1 MNKYSVTSKKQECG
15 MAFAKRLNCLV
26 VGFACLFTSPS
37 KAADSYNAS
46 TGVLTI
52 PYVAVGGAFY
62 KDVSITLDK
71 IISYSAAPQYPS
83 IPYDTYNS
91 TNNQLTIPVVNVGS
105 ASYYNVVTTVGRLL
119 ALGPSCALGFVA
131 CYPSLWAQYSWTKPT
146 TATPV
151 SSAAMQNFY
160 SYFQTSRSPNA
171 SVQVIAQAGVDPIFI
186 DMVQRAG
193 TLVAKAFSYPA
204 LTKPLLELIAL
215 DRSFYETT
223 LIANGFSREAPGL
236 LTKWDEGAPAWGGL
250 TLNSYNYT
258 VISSSEVSK
267 LNNTQTPGHEY
278 FHAVQAGIAA
288 AGYNTI
294 PKWFIE
300 GPAMF
305 VGLLS
310 ADYLALRSYS
320 SSGRK
325 NQTDRCSALFTQK
338 LTLAEHQA
346 NTPNV
351 VDPYAIGEIA
361 TELLVANVGMQKVMD
376 IYSQVKI
383 TPSDFSAAFLN
394 ATGVKLA
401 DFYTMFEEVRGTLG
415 CPKV

>member
-1 MNKYSVTSKKQECG
+1 

-26 VGFACLFTSPS
+26 VGSACLFTFLIAAPS

-46 TGVLTI
+46 TGVLTV

-62 KDVSITLDK
+62 KDVSITVDK
-71 IISYSAAPQYPS
+71 IISYSAAAQNPS
-83 IPYDTYNS
+83 NPYDTYNS

-105 ASYYNVVTTVGRLL
+105 AFYYNVVITVGSIL
-119 ALGPSCALGFVA
+119 ARGPSCTIGFEA
-131 CYPSLWAQYSWTKPT
+131 CYSSLWAQYSWTKPT

-151 SSAAMQNFY
+151 SSAAMQYFY
-160 SYFQTSRSPNA
+160 SYIQTSRSPNA
-171 SVQVIAQAGVDPIFI
+171 SVQVIAQAGVDPIFV
-186 DMVQRAG
+186 DMVQQAA
-193 TLVAKAFSYPA
+193 TLVAKVFSYPA
-204 LTKPLLELIAL
+204 LTKPLIELIAI
-215 DRSFYETT
+215 DRNFYETT
-223 LIANGFSREAPGL
+223 LIANGFSREAPSL
-236 LTKWDEGAPAWGGL
+236 LAAWDNGAPAWGGV

-258 VISSSEVSK
+258 VISKTESSK

-278 FHAVQAGIAA
+278 FHAVQQGIVGATP
-288 AGYNTI
+288 GTTGELI
-294 PKWFIE
+294 PNWFWE

-325 NQTDRCSALFTQK
+325 SQTDRCSALFTQK
-338 LTLAEHQA
+338 LTLAEHKA
-346 NTPNV
+346 NIPNV
-351 VDPYAIGEIA
+351 VDPYGIGEIA
-361 TELLVANVGMQKVMD
+361 TELLVANVGMQKFMD
-376 IYSQVKI
+376 IYSQLKI
-383 TPSDFSAAFLN
+383 TKLDFSAAFLN

>member
-1 MNKYSVTSKKQECG
+1 

-26 VGFACLFTSPS
+26 VGSTCLFTFLIAAPS

-52 PYVAVGGAFY
+52 PYVADGGLFY

-71 IISYSAAPQYPS
+71 IISYSAAVQYPS

-160 SYFQTSRSPNA
+160 SYIQTSRSPNA
-171 SVQVIAQAGVDPIFI
+171 SVQVIAQAGVDPIFV
-186 DMVQRAG
+186 DMVQKAG

-204 LTKPLLELIAL
+204 LTKPLIELIAL

-223 LIANGFSREAPGL
+223 LIANGFSRDAPGL
-236 LTKWDEGAPAWGGL
+236 LATNWDSGAPAWGGL

-258 VISSSEVSK
+258 VISKTEESK

-288 AGYNTI
+288 AGYNSI

-325 NQTDRCSALFTQK
+325 SQTDRCSALFTQK

>member
-1 MNKYSVTSKKQECG
+1 
-15 MAFAKRLNCLV
+15 MAFAKRLKRFF
-26 VGFACLFTSPS
+26 VGSACLFTFLIAAPS

-52 PYVAVGGAFY
+52 PYVGVGGAFY
-62 KDVSITLDK
+62 KDVSITVDK
-71 IISYSAAPQYPS
+71 IISYSAAVQYPS

-105 ASYYNVVTTVGRLL
+105 ASYYNALITVGSVL
-119 ALGPSCALGFVA
+119 AVGSSCDLDFVA
-131 CYPSLWAQYSWTKPT
+131 CYPSLWAQYAWTKPT
-146 TATPV
+146 NATPV
-151 SSAAMQNFY
+151 SSAAVQNFK
-160 SYFQTSRSPNA
+160 SYIQTSRSPNA
-171 SVQVIAQAGVDPIFI
+171 SVQVIAQAGVDPIFV

-204 LTKPLLELIAL
+204 LTNPLIELIAL

-223 LIANGFSREAPGL
+223 LIANGFSREAPSL
-236 LTKWDEGAPAWGGL
+236 LATNWDGGSPAWGGL

-278 FHAVQAGIAA
+278 FHAVQQGIVGSSPGATGA
-288 AGYNTI
+288 LI
-294 PKWFIE
+294 PNWFWE

-361 TELLVANVGMQKVMD
+361 TELLVANVGMQKFMD
-376 IYSQVKI
+376 IYSQLKI
-383 TPSDFSAAFLN
+383 TKLDFSAAFLN

>member
-1 MNKYSVTSKKQECG
+1 

-26 VGFACLFTSPS
+26 VGSACLFTFLLAAPS
-37 KAADSYNAS
+37 KASDSYKAS

-52 PYVAVGGAFY
+52 PYVAVGGLFY

-71 IISYSAAPQYPS
+71 IISYSAVAQYPS

-119 ALGPSCALGFVA
+119 ALGPSCTLGFVA

-171 SVQVIAQAGVDPIFI
+171 SVQVIAQAGVDPIFV
-186 DMVQRAG
+186 DMVKQAG

-204 LTKPLLELIAL
+204 LTNPLIELIAL

-223 LIANGFSREAPGL
+223 LIANGFSREAPSL
-236 LTKWDEGAPAWGGL
+236 LATNWDSGAPAWGGL
-250 TLNSYNYT
+250 KLNSYNYT
-258 VISSSEVSK
+258 VISKTEESK

-325 NQTDRCSALFTQK
+325 SQTDRCSALFTKK

-346 NTPNV
+346 NIPNV
-351 VDPYAIGEIA
+351 VDPYGIGEIA

>member
-1 MNKYSVTSKKQECG
+1 

-26 VGFACLFTSPS
+26 VVSACLFTFLIAAPS

-105 ASYYNVVTTVGRLL
+105 ASYYNVVITVGSVL
-119 ALGPSCALGFVA
+119 ARGPSCALGFVA

-160 SYFQTSRSPNA
+160 SYIQTSRSPNA
-171 SVQVIAQAGVDPIFI
+171 SVQVIAQAGVDPIFV
-186 DMVQRAG
+186 DMVQKAG

-204 LTKPLLELIAL
+204 LTKPLIELIAL

-223 LIANGFSREAPGL
+223 LIANGFSRDAPGL
-236 LTKWDEGAPAWGGL
+236 LATNWDSGAPAWGGL

-258 VISSSEVSK
+258 VISKTEESK

-288 AGYNTI
+288 PGYNSI

-325 NQTDRCSALFTQK
+325 SQTDRCSALFTQK

>member
-1 MNKYSVTSKKQECG
+1 

-26 VGFACLFTSPS
+26 VGSACLFTFLIAAPS

-71 IISYSAAPQYPS
+71 IISYSAAVQYPS

-160 SYFQTSRSPNA
+160 SYIQTSRSPNA
-171 SVQVIAQAGVDPIFI
+171 SVQVIAQAGVDPIFV
-186 DMVQRAG
+186 DMVQQAG

-204 LTKPLLELIAL
+204 LTKPLIELIAL

-223 LIANGFSREAPGL
+223 LIANGFSREAPSL
-236 LTKWDEGAPAWGGL
+236 LATNWDSGAPAWGGL

-258 VISSSEVSK
+258 VISKSESSK

-320 SSGRK
+320 SSGRQT
-325 NQTDRCSALFTQK
+325 QTDRCSALFTQK

-351 VDPYAIGEIA
+351 VDPYGIGEIA

>member
-1 MNKYSVTSKKQECG
+1 
-15 MAFAKRLNCLV
+15 MAFAKRLNRFF
-26 VGFACLFTSPS
+26 VGSACLFTFLIAAPS
-37 KAADSYNAS
+37 KAADTYNAS

-62 KDVSITLDK
+62 KDVSITVDK
-71 IISYSAAPQYPS
+71 IISYSAAVQYPS
-83 IPYDTYNS
+83 IPYDTFNS

-105 ASYYNVVTTVGRLL
+105 ASYYNALITVGSVL
-119 ALGPSCALGFVA
+119 AVGSSCDLDFVA
-131 CYPSLWAQYSWTKPT
+131 CYPSLWAQYAWTKPT
-146 TATPV
+146 NATPV
-151 SSAAMQNFY
+151 SSAAVQNFK
-160 SYFQTSRSPNA
+160 SYIQTSRSPNA
-171 SVQVIAQAGVDPIFI
+171 SVQVIAQAGVDPIFV

-204 LTKPLLELIAL
+204 LTKPLIELIAL

-223 LIANGFSREAPGL
+223 LIANGFSREAPSL
-236 LTKWDEGAPAWGGL
+236 LATNWDGGSPAWGGL

-278 FHAVQAGIAA
+278 FHAVQQGIVGAGV
-288 AGYNTI
+288 GTGELI
-294 PKWFIE
+294 PNWFWE

-361 TELLVANVGMQKVMD
+361 TELLVANVGMQKFMD
-376 IYSQVKI
+376 IYSQLKI
-383 TPSDFSAAFLN
+383 TKLDFSAAFLN

>member
-1 MNKYSVTSKKQECG
+1 

-26 VGFACLFTSPS
+26 VVSACLFTFLIAAPS

-105 ASYYNVVTTVGRLL
+105 ASYYNVVITVGSVL
-119 ALGPSCALGFVA
+119 ARGPSCALGFVA

-160 SYFQTSRSPNA
+160 SYIQTSRSPNA
-171 SVQVIAQAGVDPIFI
+171 SVQVIAQAGVDPIFV
-186 DMVQRAG
+186 DMVQKAG

-204 LTKPLLELIAL
+204 LTKPLIELIAL

-223 LIANGFSREAPGL
+223 LIANGFSRDAPGL
-236 LTKWDEGAPAWGGL
+236 LATNWDSGAPAWGGL

-258 VISSSEVSK
+258 VISKTEESK

-288 AGYNTI
+288 AGYNSI

-325 NQTDRCSALFTQK
+325 SQTDRCSALFTQK

>member
-1 MNKYSVTSKKQECG
+1 
-15 MAFAKRLNCLV
+15 MAFAKRLNRFF
-26 VGFACLFTSPS
+26 VGSACLFTFFIAAPS

-52 PYVAVGGAFY
+52 PYVAVGGTFY
-62 KDVSITLDK
+62 KDVSITVDK
-71 IISYSAAPQYPS
+71 IISYSAAVQYPS
-83 IPYDTYNS
+83 IPYDTFNS

-105 ASYYNVVTTVGRLL
+105 ASYYNALITVGSVL
-119 ALGPSCALGFVA
+119 AVGSSCDLDFVA
-131 CYPSLWAQYSWTKPT
+131 CYPSLWAQYAWTKPT
-146 TATPV
+146 NATPV
-151 SSAAMQNFY
+151 SSAAVQNFK
-160 SYFQTSRSPNA
+160 SYIQTSRSPNA
-171 SVQVIAQAGVDPIFI
+171 SVQVIAQAGVDPIFV
-186 DMVQRAG
+186 DMVQQAG

-204 LTKPLLELIAL
+204 LSKPLIELIAI

-223 LIANGFSREAPGL
+223 LIANGFSREAPSL
-236 LTKWDEGAPAWGGL
+236 LATNWDGGSPAWGGL

-258 VISSSEVSK
+258 VISKSEFSK
-267 LNNTQTPGHEY
+267 LDNTQTPGHEY
-278 FHAVQAGIAA
+278 FHAVQQGIVGAGV
-288 AGYNTI
+288 GTGELVPN
-294 PKWFIE
+294 WFWE

-320 SSGRK
+320 SSGRQ
-325 NQTDRCSALFTQK
+325 NQTVRCNYPYTKK
-338 LTLAEHQA
+338 LTLAEHKA

-361 TELLVANVGMQKVMD
+361 TELLVANVGMQKFMD
-376 IYSQVKI
+376 IYSQLKI
-383 TPSDFSAAFLN
+383 TKLDFSAAFLN

>member
-1 MNKYSVTSKKQECG
+1 

-26 VGFACLFTSPS
+26 VGSACLFTFLIAAPS

-52 PYVAVGGAFY
+52 PYVAVGGLFY

-71 IISYSAAPQYPS
+71 IISYSAVAQYPS

-119 ALGPSCALGFVA
+119 ALGPSCTLGFVA

-171 SVQVIAQAGVDPIFI
+171 SVQVIAQAGVDPIFV
-186 DMVQRAG
+186 DMVKQAG

-204 LTKPLLELIAL
+204 LTNPLIELIAL

-223 LIANGFSREAPGL
+223 LIANGFSREAPSL
-236 LTKWDEGAPAWGGL
+236 LATNWDSGAPAWGGL
-250 TLNSYNYT
+250 KLNSYNYT
-258 VISSSEVSK
+258 VISKTEESK

-325 NQTDRCSALFTQK
+325 SQTDRCSALFTKK

-346 NTPNV
+346 NIPNV
-351 VDPYAIGEIA
+351 VDPYGIGEIA

>member
-1 MNKYSVTSKKQECG
+1 
-15 MAFAKRLNCLV
+15 MAFAKRLNRFF
-26 VGFACLFTSPS
+26 VGSACLFTFFIAAPS

-52 PYVAVGGAFY
+52 PYVAVGGTFY
-62 KDVSITLDK
+62 KDVSITVDK
-71 IISYSAAPQYPS
+71 IISYSAAVQYPS
-83 IPYDTYNS
+83 IPYDTFNS

-105 ASYYNVVTTVGRLL
+105 ASYYNVLITVGSVL
-119 ALGPSCALGFVA
+119 AVGSSCALDFVA

-151 SSAAMQNFY
+151 ASAAMQNFK
-160 SYFQTSRSPNA
+160 SYMQTSRSPNA
-171 SVQVIAQAGVDPIFI
+171 SVQVIAQAGVDPIFV
-186 DMVQRAG
+186 DMVQQAG

-204 LTKPLLELIAL
+204 LSKPLIELIAI

-236 LTKWDEGAPAWGGL
+236 LTNNWDGGAPAWGGL

-258 VISSSEVSK
+258 VISRSEVSK
-267 LNNTQTPGHEY
+267 LDNTQTPGHEY
-278 FHAVQAGIAA
+278 FHAVQQGIVGGGTSA
-288 AGYNTI
+288 AGELI
-294 PKWFIE
+294 PNWFWE

-320 SSGRK
+320 SSGRQS
-325 NQTDRCSALFTQK
+325 QTDRCNYPPTKK
-338 LTLAEHQA
+338 LSLAEHKA
-346 NTPNV
+346 NIPNV

-361 TELLVANVGMQKVMD
+361 TELLVANVGMQKFMD
-376 IYSQVKI
+376 IYSQLKI
-383 TPSDFSAAFLN
+383 TKLDFSAAFLN

>member
-1 MNKYSVTSKKQECG
+1 
-15 MAFAKRLNCLV
+15 MAFAKRLNRFF
-26 VGFACLFTSPS
+26 VGSACLFTFFIAAPS

-52 PYVAVGGAFY
+52 PYVAVGGLFY

-71 IISYSAAPQYPS
+71 IISYSAVAQYPS

-119 ALGPSCALGFVA
+119 ALGPSCTLGFVA

-171 SVQVIAQAGVDPIFI
+171 SVQVIAQAGVDPIFV
-186 DMVQRAG
+186 DMVKQAG

-204 LTKPLLELIAL
+204 LTNPLIELIAL

-223 LIANGFSREAPGL
+223 LIANGFSREAPSL
-236 LTKWDEGAPAWGGL
+236 LATNWDSGAPAWGGL
-250 TLNSYNYT
+250 KLNSYNYT
-258 VISSSEVSK
+258 VISKTEESK

-325 NQTDRCSALFTQK
+325 SQTDRCSALFTKK

-346 NTPNV
+346 NIPNV
-351 VDPYAIGEIA
+351 VDPYGIGEIA

>member
-1 MNKYSVTSKKQECG
+1 
-15 MAFAKRLNCLV
+15 
-26 VGFACLFTSPS
+26 
-37 KAADSYNAS
+37 
-46 TGVLTI
+46 
-52 PYVAVGGAFY
+52 
-62 KDVSITLDK
+62 
-71 IISYSAAPQYPS
+71 
-83 IPYDTYNS
+83 
-91 TNNQLTIPVVNVGS
+91 
-105 ASYYNVVTTVGRLL
+105 
-119 ALGPSCALGFVA
+119 
-131 CYPSLWAQYSWTKPT
+131 
-146 TATPV
+146 
-151 SSAAMQNFY
+151 
-160 SYFQTSRSPNA
+160 
-171 SVQVIAQAGVDPIFI
+171 VQVIAQAGVDPIFI
-186 DMVQRAG
+186 DMVQQAG

-204 LTKPLLELIAL
+204 LSKPLLEIIAI

-223 LIANGFSREAPGL
+223 LIANGFLFPGGF
-236 LTKWDEGAPAWGGL
+236 LTAWDGGAPAWGGL

-278 FHAVQAGIAA
+278 FHAVQQGIVGGGSGA
-288 AGYNTI
+288 AGELI
-294 PKWFIE
+294 PNWFWE

-325 NQTDRCSALFTQK
+325 SQTDRCNYPHTKK
-338 LTLAEHQA
+338 LTLAEHKA
-346 NTPNV
+346 NIPNV

-361 TELLVANVGMQKVMD
+361 TELLVANVGMQKFMD
-376 IYSQVKI
+376 IYSQLKI
-383 TPSDFSAAFLN
+383 TKLDFSAAFLN

>member
-1 MNKYSVTSKKQECG
+1 
-15 MAFAKRLNCLV
+15 MAFAKRLNRFF
-26 VGFACLFTSPS
+26 VGSACLFTFLIAAPS

-52 PYVAVGGAFY
+52 PYVGVGGAFY
-62 KDVSITLDK
+62 KDVSITVDK
-71 IISYSAAPQYPS
+71 IISYSAAVQYPS

-105 ASYYNVVTTVGRLL
+105 ESYYNVLITVGSVL
-119 ALGPSCALGFVA
+119 AVGSSCALDFVA

-151 SSAAMQNFY
+151 SSAATQNFK
-160 SYFQTSRSPNA
+160 SYIQTSRSPNA

-186 DMVQRAG
+186 DMVQQAG

-204 LTKPLLELIAL
+204 LSKPLLEIIAI

-223 LIANGFSREAPGL
+223 LIANGFLFPGGL
-236 LTKWDEGAPAWGGL
+236 LTAWDGGAPAWGGL

-278 FHAVQAGIAA
+278 FHAVQQGIVGAGP
-288 AGYNTI
+288 GTTGELI
-294 PKWFIE
+294 PNWFWE

-325 NQTDRCSALFTQK
+325 SQTDRCNYPHTKK
-338 LTLAEHQA
+338 LTLAEHKA
-346 NTPNV
+346 NIPNV

-361 TELLVANVGMQKVMD
+361 TELLVANVGMQKFMD
-376 IYSQVKI
+376 IYSQLKI
-383 TPSDFSAAFLN
+383 TKLDFSAAFLN